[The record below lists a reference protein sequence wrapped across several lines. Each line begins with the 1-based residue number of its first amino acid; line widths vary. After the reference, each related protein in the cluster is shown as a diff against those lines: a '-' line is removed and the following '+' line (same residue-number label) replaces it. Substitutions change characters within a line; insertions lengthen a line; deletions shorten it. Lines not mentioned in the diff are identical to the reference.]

1 MRAVNFPKAGS
12 LLASLLL
19 CFASSGALADIVL
32 GHSGDL
38 SGTSAALTTDYVRG
52 MNAYFDDINKK
63 GGIRGEKIKLVSLDD
78 GFNPDRTAENT
89 KALIETHNALAL
101 VGFRGTANMLKI
113 VPIVQ
118 AAGIAQI
125 GNTSGAKSLRDP
137 YVPGLFHLRA
147 STTDEIEAAVNH
159 AWTIGIKKIAVLYQ
173 DDAFGKEGLEALNAS
188 MQKRGAAPSAV
199 APVPRGTVDVAK
211 AIDVIA
217 AAQPQAVI
225 MIGQAKP
232 NAAFIKGLRLKG
244 VSPQF
249 FVLSVSSGLHAE
261 LKEPAA
267 GVIVS
272 QVVPYPFTE
281 LGNARS
287 ADNTFAYNLVT
298 SSTAKANF
306 LVTEGAGGGRGPVLR
321 TKAYNNT
328 VYLTSPTS
336 IAINCDGGCATNI
349 LTLKNNI
356 IWSEGKIGYTDQP
369 CAEANNLFWKADGK
383 PGIFFP
389 TPSNKSPTSKIA
401 NPQLIKA
408 SVGGGDFRL
417 GAASP
422 ARDAGTLESL
432 QAGFGVDLL
441 WVTVPQG
448 AGVDIGAYEY
458 KP

>member
-1 MRAVNFPKAGS
+1 MRVVHPVKARVKADPWPLVERAMIFITSFYIKRVETFMSAVNFPKAGS

-125 GNTSGAKSLRDP
+125 GNTSGARSLRDP

-281 LGNARS
+281 LGNAVVREYQTIIS
-287 ADNTFAYNLVT
+287 QAADKKFSYNSMEGFLNAKLVVRT
-298 SSTAKANF
+298 LQKAAAPLTRAK
-306 LVTEGAGGGRGPVLR
+306 VI
-321 TKAYNNT
+321 
-328 VYLTSPTS
+328 S
-336 IAINCDGGCATNI
+336 
-349 LTLKNNI
+349 
-356 IWSEGKIGYTDQP
+356 
-369 CAEANNLFWKADGK
+369 
-383 PGIFFP
+383 
-389 TPSNKSPTSKIA
+389 
-401 NPQLIKA
+401 
-408 SVGGGDFRL
+408 
-417 GAASP
+417 
-422 ARDAGTLESL
+422 TLESFTSEDL
-432 QAGFGVDLL
+432 GGFALTYSKQSNLGSRFVALTMIRADG
-441 WVTVPQG
+441 TF
-448 AGVDIGAYEY
+448 AR
-458 KP
+458 

>member
-19 CFASSGALADIVL
+19 CFASSGAVADIVL

-125 GNTSGAKSLRDP
+125 GNTSGARSLRDP

-281 LGNARS
+281 LGNAVVREYQTIIS
-287 ADNTFAYNLVT
+287 QAADKKFSYNSMEGFLNAKLVVRT
-298 SSTAKANF
+298 LQKAAAPLTRAK
-306 LVTEGAGGGRGPVLR
+306 VI
-321 TKAYNNT
+321 
-328 VYLTSPTS
+328 S
-336 IAINCDGGCATNI
+336 
-349 LTLKNNI
+349 
-356 IWSEGKIGYTDQP
+356 
-369 CAEANNLFWKADGK
+369 
-383 PGIFFP
+383 
-389 TPSNKSPTSKIA
+389 
-401 NPQLIKA
+401 
-408 SVGGGDFRL
+408 
-417 GAASP
+417 
-422 ARDAGTLESL
+422 TLESFTSEDL
-432 QAGFGVDLL
+432 GGFALTYSKQSNLGSRFVALTMIRAD
-441 WVTVPQG
+441 G
-448 AGVDIGAYEY
+448 SFAR
-458 KP
+458 

>member
-125 GNTSGAKSLRDP
+125 GNTSGARSLRDP

-281 LGNARS
+281 LGNAVVREYQTIIS
-287 ADNTFAYNLVT
+287 QAADKKFSYNSMEGFLNAKLVVRT
-298 SSTAKANF
+298 LQKAAAPLTRAK
-306 LVTEGAGGGRGPVLR
+306 VI
-321 TKAYNNT
+321 
-328 VYLTSPTS
+328 S
-336 IAINCDGGCATNI
+336 
-349 LTLKNNI
+349 
-356 IWSEGKIGYTDQP
+356 
-369 CAEANNLFWKADGK
+369 
-383 PGIFFP
+383 
-389 TPSNKSPTSKIA
+389 
-401 NPQLIKA
+401 
-408 SVGGGDFRL
+408 
-417 GAASP
+417 
-422 ARDAGTLESL
+422 TLESFTSEDL
-432 QAGFGVDLL
+432 GGFALTYSKQSNLGSRFVALTMIRAD
-441 WVTVPQG
+441 G
-448 AGVDIGAYEY
+448 SFAR
-458 KP
+458 

>member
-1 MRAVNFPKAGS
+1 MSAVNFPKAGS

-217 AAQPQAVI
+217 AAQPQAVV

-281 LGNARS
+281 LGNAVVREYQTIIS
-287 ADNTFAYNLVT
+287 QAADKKFSYNSMEGFLNAKLVVRT
-298 SSTAKANF
+298 LQKAAAPLTRAK
-306 LVTEGAGGGRGPVLR
+306 VI
-321 TKAYNNT
+321 
-328 VYLTSPTS
+328 S
-336 IAINCDGGCATNI
+336 
-349 LTLKNNI
+349 
-356 IWSEGKIGYTDQP
+356 
-369 CAEANNLFWKADGK
+369 
-383 PGIFFP
+383 
-389 TPSNKSPTSKIA
+389 
-401 NPQLIKA
+401 
-408 SVGGGDFRL
+408 
-417 GAASP
+417 
-422 ARDAGTLESL
+422 TLESFTSEDL
-432 QAGFGVDLL
+432 GGFALTYSKQSNLGSRFVALTMIRAD
-441 WVTVPQG
+441 G
-448 AGVDIGAYEY
+448 SFAR
-458 KP
+458 